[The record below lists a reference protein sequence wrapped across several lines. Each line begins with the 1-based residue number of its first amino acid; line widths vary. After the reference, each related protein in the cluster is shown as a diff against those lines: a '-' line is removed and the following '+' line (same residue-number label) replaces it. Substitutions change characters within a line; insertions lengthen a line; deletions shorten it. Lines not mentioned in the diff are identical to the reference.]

1 MAQVYKPIEF
11 NIEKHIK
18 NRITRYRRARINS
31 TDLPG
36 LATIELNISELCNR
50 TCSFCPRHDPKLY
63 PNQKNFMSLVTVN
76 ELVKQIDQSDWHGN
90 VHISGFGEPHTHPEL
105 LNIVKILKSSS
116 KVYLEITTNGD
127 RLVDK
132 DVDEL
137 IELFDNGLDVINVDC
152 YDSKEQYATRK
163 ETLEKIGATYN
174 IRNYIDLGIQKA
186 VSDYG
191 FTNRGGSLGEVSAS
205 GICHLPFYKTLID
218 WNGDIVLCCSDWHR
232 EAGSF
237 GNILKTPLTDIWNGS
252 KIKTIRES
260 LLNSKR
266 EGVCSKCSMNGT
278 KIGKTST
285 EIWRKSYEVC

>member
-116 KVYLEITTNGD
+116 KVYLEITT
-127 RLVDK
+127 K
-132 DVDEL
+132 K
-137 IELFDNGLDVINVDC
+137 I
-152 YDSKEQYATRK
+152 
-163 ETLEKIGATYN
+163 TLS
-174 IRNYIDLGIQKA
+174 NY
-186 VSDYG
+186 
-191 FTNRGGSLGEVSAS
+191 
-205 GICHLPFYKTLID
+205 
-218 WNGDIVLCCSDWHR
+218 
-232 EAGSF
+232 
-237 GNILKTPLTDIWNGS
+237 
-252 KIKTIRES
+252 
-260 LLNSKR
+260 
-266 EGVCSKCSMNGT
+266 
-278 KIGKTST
+278 
-285 EIWRKSYEVC
+285 